1 MRLVAIVLITV
12 LFSCKASE
20 KETLIGVKGN
30 EKNIETT
37 ENIDF
42 TVIKNGENST
52 YKKAQNIIITT
63 QQEMD
68 LAWGEMFAAYSRKP
82 PIPMM
87 DFETKQFLLVT
98 MGEQASGGYS
108 IKVKSITKTNNKTTV
123 TIENAKPGKAC
134 NTTSALI
141 YPFQLIE
148 MPKIIEKL
156 DFVSI
161 SKINECK

>member
-1 MRLVAIVLITV
+1 MRLLAIVLITV

-20 KETLIGVKGN
+20 KETLIGVKGD
-30 EKNIETT
+30 EKNVETT
-37 ENIDF
+37 ENIGF
-42 TVIKNGENST
+42 TVIKSGENST
-52 YKKAQNIIITT
+52 YKKTQNIIITT

-108 IKVKSITKTNNKTTV
+108 IKVKSITKTDNKTTV
-123 TIENAKPGKAC
+123 TIEDTKPGKAC

-148 MPKIIEKL
+148 IPKIAEKL
-156 DFVSI
+156 NFIRV